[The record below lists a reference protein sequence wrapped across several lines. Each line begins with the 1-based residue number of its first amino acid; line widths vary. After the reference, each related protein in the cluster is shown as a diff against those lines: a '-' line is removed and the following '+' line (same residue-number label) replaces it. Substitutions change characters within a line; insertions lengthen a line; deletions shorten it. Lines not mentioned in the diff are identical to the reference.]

1 MTHPCKDILQTMT
14 SKPGVYQMF
23 NSKHKIIYVGK
34 AKNLKNRLQ
43 SYFREQGVALK
54 TKVLMQHVCS
64 IEVIITASEDAA
76 LILEANLIKQHRPKY
91 NIVLRDDKS
100 YPYLRLDDS
109 LEFPRID
116 IYRGNRSQPGKYF
129 GPYPDAGS
137 VREVLSLLQKVF
149 RIRQCGDNFFR
160 HRSRPCLQYQI
171 NRCTAPCVGY
181 VTEQDYALQVE
192 RATALLSGKD
202 DELISEI
209 EVAMAQAAKNK
220 QYELAANLRDQIA
233 MLRSIQ
239 AGSAS
244 ESKFMSLDIIA
255 TEISGQAIVVSILL
269 IRNGRLLGQRSMSVR
284 RPAAEALADA
294 LPTFLMQYYACD
306 VPLGVPKS
314 ILIMHALDDRNVLQ
328 LALQQQTASKSLVVK
343 SCLSSKHDQLAKWLA
358 TAAANAEHA
367 LNSLKLASDNYENS
381 FSALQ
386 DELQLDSEPNFITCF
401 DISHTQGE
409 ATVASCVVCSAEGLQ
424 RRDYRRLN
432 IKNITAGD
440 DYAAMAQAVQ
450 RYMQNLKEKDK
461 LLPDLL
467 LIDGGKGQLS
477 AVQAALLEI
486 QISDVKLC
494 AIAKGRER
502 KAGQERFFMPGR
514 DVFRLQPDSKC
525 FLMLQEIRNEA
536 HRYAITGHR
545 RQRNARRVYSSLETI
560 PGVGEKTR
568 QKLLTHFGGLQGVK
582 SAAATDLEAVPG
594 ISKIMAAK
602 IYNALHGG

>member
-1 MTHPCKDILQTMT
+1 MHPCKEILETMT
-14 SKPGVYQMF
+14 SQPGVYQMF
-23 NSKHKIIYVGK
+23 NSSHKIIYVGK

-43 SYFREQGVALK
+43 SYFREQGLPIK
-54 TKVLMQHVCS
+54 TQVLMQNVCS
-64 IEVIITASEDAA
+64 IEVVITSSEAAA
-76 LILEANLIKQHRPKY
+76 LILEANLIKRHRPKY
-91 NIVLRDDKS
+91 NILLRDDKS

-109 LEFPRID
+109 VDFPRID

-137 VREVLSLLQKVF
+137 VRDVLNLLQTVF
-149 RIRQCGDNFFR
+149 RIRQCGDHFFN

-181 VTEQDYALQVE
+181 VNKDDYALQVE
-192 RATALLSGKD
+192 RAVALLSGKD
-202 DELISEI
+202 SELIADI
-209 EVAMAQAAKNK
+209 ETAMSKAAQNK
-220 QYELAANLRDQIA
+220 EYELAANLRDQIA

-239 AGSAS
+239 AGSLA
-244 ESKFMSLDIIA
+244 EAKFVSLDIICA
-255 TEISGQAIVVSILL
+255 DVVANKLVVCILL
-269 IRNGRLLGQRSMSVR
+269 IRNGRLLGQRSVTAKCHLDDNLS
-284 RPAAEALADA
+284 LA
-294 LPTFLMQYYACD
+294 LPIFLMQYYAAD
-306 VPLGVPKS
+306 VPLGLPQS
-314 ILIMHALDDRNVLQ
+314 ILIMHTLADKNVLQ
-328 LALQQQTASKSLVVK
+328 TALRQETAAKKLLIK
-343 SCLSSKHDQLAKWLA
+343 TCLSSSDDQLAKWLA
-358 TAAANAEHA
+358 TAKSNALHAANAI
-367 LNSLKLASDNYENS
+367 KLAADNYEIG
-381 FSALQ
+381 FAALP
-386 DELQLDSEPNFITCF
+386 DELQLDSAPNFITCF

-432 IKNITAGD
+432 IKNVTAGD

-450 RYMQNLKEKDK
+450 RYMQNLKEKNK
-461 LLPDLL
+461 PLPDLL

-486 QISDVKLC
+486 QVSDVALC

-514 DVFRLQPDSKC
+514 DVFRLQSDSKC